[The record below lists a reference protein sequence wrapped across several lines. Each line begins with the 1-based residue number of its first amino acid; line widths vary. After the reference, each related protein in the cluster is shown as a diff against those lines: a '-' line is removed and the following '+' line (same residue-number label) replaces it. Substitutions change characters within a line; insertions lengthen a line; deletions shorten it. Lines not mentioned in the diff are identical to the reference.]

1 MDKPDF
7 KERVIQ
13 LNTLVK
19 QFTNMKRPSVAFAV
33 LRRVLM
39 KAQIGEAICVY
50 QVFLMFDI
58 AQHLLYQENSLKN
71 SITHH
76 LE

>member
-7 KERVIQ
+7 KERVVQ

-50 QVFLMFDI
+50 QVFSMFDI

-71 SITHH
+71 SIAHH

>member
-7 KERVIQ
+7 KERVVQ

-19 QFTNMKRPSVAFAV
+19 QFNNMKRPSVAFAV

-50 QVFLMFDI
+50 QVFSMFDI